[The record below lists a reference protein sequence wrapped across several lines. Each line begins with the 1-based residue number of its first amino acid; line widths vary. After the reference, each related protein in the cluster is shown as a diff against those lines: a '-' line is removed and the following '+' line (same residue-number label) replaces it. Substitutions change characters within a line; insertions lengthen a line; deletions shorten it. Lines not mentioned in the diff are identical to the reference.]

1 MGRRLTAN
9 EILDIY
15 LRKRKKYIDKASA
28 RLETAERVGGRV
40 RRLSAGYGLTWTK
53 WALDLLRP
61 LMQHLDEVSPD
72 VPTRVLIRSDYEYFE
87 RTQKRLEWL
96 HEHAFFTA
104 FEKPQLTMSVLE
116 ALAYYTA
123 KRNEYAKK
131 INIAAEQAE
140 TWWRIFRR
148 DLACRALERMEDAL
162 KLLRFLRDHTEDLE
176 PLLPPEEEQLTQAL
190 EDLAHYER
198 LEKRMDYLREHPWD

>member
-1 MGRRLTAN
+1 MGRQLTAS
-9 EILDIY
+9 EVLDIY

-104 FEKPQLTMSVLE
+104 FEKPQLTMSVPE

>member
-1 MGRRLTAN
+1 MKK
-9 EILDIY
+9 
-15 LRKRKKYIDKASA
+15 RKRYISNASDLLA
-28 RLETAERVGGRV
+28 AAEQTYGRLRQLNAYQGQD
-40 RRLSAGYGLTWTK
+40 WTK
-53 WALDLLRP
+53 YALDLLRP
-61 LMQHLDEVSPD
+61 LVQHLDEVSPD
-72 VPTRVLIRSDYEYFE
+72 VPTRVLLRSDYEYFE
-87 RTQKRLEWL
+87 RTRQRLKWL
-96 HEHAFFTA
+96 EEHAYFTE
-104 FEKPQLTMSVLE
+104 FEKPQLTMNVPE

-123 KRNEYAKK
+123 KRTEYAKK

-148 DLACRALERMEDAL
+148 DLACRALERMQEAL

-198 LEKRMDYLREHPWD
+198 LEKRMEYLRDHPWS

>member
-1 MGRRLTAN
+1 MGRQLTAS
-9 EILDIY
+9 EVLDIY

-104 FEKPQLTMSVLE
+104 FEKPQLTMSVPE

-148 DLACRALERMEDAL
+148 DLACRALERMQEAL

-198 LEKRMDYLREHPWD
+198 LEKRMEYLRDHPWS

>member
-104 FEKPQLTMSVLE
+104 FEKPQLTMSVPE

>member
-9 EILDIY
+9 EILELY
-15 LRKRKKYIDKASA
+15 LSRRRKLINTASDGLEWAENSCGFFTQMRIDWGLEYTASA
-28 RLETAERVGGRV
+28 LN
-40 RRLSAGYGLTWTK
+40 
-53 WALDLLRP
+53 LLRP
-61 LMQHLDEVSPD
+61 LMQHLDEVAPD
-72 VPTRVLIRSDYEYFE
+72 VPTRVMIRSDYEYFE
-87 RTQKRLEWL
+87 RTQKRLQCLE
-96 HEHAFFTA
+96 EHSGFPFR
-104 FEKPQLTMSVLE
+104 EKPQLTMNVPE

>member
-9 EILDIY
+9 EILELY
-15 LRKRKKYIDKASA
+15 LSRRRKLINTASDGLEWAENSCGFFTRMRIDWGLEYTASA
-28 RLETAERVGGRV
+28 LN
-40 RRLSAGYGLTWTK
+40 
-53 WALDLLRP
+53 LLRP
-61 LMQHLDEVSPD
+61 LMQHLDEVAPD

-87 RTQKRLEWL
+87 RTQKRLKCLE
-96 HEHAFFTA
+96 EHSGFLFR
-104 FEKPQLTMSVLE
+104 EKPKLTMNVPE

>member
-1 MGRRLTAN
+1 MGRQMTVH

-15 LRKRKKYIDKASA
+15 LSHRKSYINRAASC
-28 RLETAERVGGRV
+28 LESAEYSFSRV
-40 RRLSAGYGLTWTK
+40 RRLRIGWGLDWTK
-53 WALDLLRP
+53 SALNLLRP
-61 LMQHLDEVSPD
+61 LMQHLDEVAPD

-87 RTQKRLEWL
+87 RTQKRLKCLE
-96 HEHAFFTA
+96 EHSGFLFR
-104 FEKPQLTMSVLE
+104 EKPQLTMNVPE